1 MAYGDESEEQKQERF
16 ARERLKRE
24 FRQEQRDLRDQ
35 ERKELGKVSGSKDRR
50 RVKKAFDEEQEKLR
64 TDFNKSSSGGSDK
77 GGIYDLSTDTYK
89 QPPRNQTGQDVSIGQ
104 AGVDTLGGDGAL
116 GGGDGGSNVE
126 FNGSVLICIDGSPF
140 YIDIPYDSTTGVYP
154 LSDGANF
161 PITAP

>member
-35 ERKELGKVSGSKDRR
+35 ERKELGKVSGSKDRG
-50 RVKKAFDEEQEKLR
+50 RVKKYFDEEQEKLR

-89 QPPRNQTGQDVSIGQ
+89 QPPRNQTGQDVSIGE

-116 GGGDGGSNVE
+116 GGGGGGGDDGIIVSI
-126 FNGSVLICIDGSPF
+126 LICSN
-140 YIDIPYDSTTGVYP
+140 DS
-154 LSDGANF
+154 LKEANVF
-161 PITAP
+161 MSEEPTSV

>member
-35 ERKELGKVSGSKDRR
+35 ERKELGKVSGSKDRG
-50 RVKKAFDEEQEKLR
+50 RVKKYFDEEQEKLR

-89 QPPRNQTGQDVSIGQ
+89 QPPRNQTGQDVSIGE

-116 GGGDGGSNVE
+116 GGGGGGGDGGIIVSI
-126 FNGSVLICIDGSPF
+126 LICSN
-140 YIDIPYDSTTGVYP
+140 DS
-154 LSDGANF
+154 LKEANVF
-161 PITAP
+161 MSEEPTSV